1 MPLWGATDSAASKPQ
16 NLTQAKQKQVFAN
29 ASGWVLEAG
38 STLSGNDNTSATP
51 EVLVAIGGLATS
63 IGAADITEIEFVS
76 TAFDKSDGG
85 NIDMLVRFNEPVD
98 VTGTPQFLITNQTAS
113 SRNITCNYLS
123 GTGTNE
129 LTFRKT
135 IAAGNAATNANDVL
149 KVVAN
154 PVSLNSGTIKDAG
167 TNTASTITSAVA
179 IGTAAGTLTVAA

>member
-1 MPLWGATDSAASKPQ
+1 MSLWGNSDADEAKPKWLTAA
-16 NLTQAKQKQVFAN
+16 QKKLVFAD
-29 ASGWVLEAG
+29 ARGWIFKK
-38 STLSGNDNTSATP
+38 SDNHP
-51 EVLVAIGGLATS
+51 EEVLCAIGELATS
-63 IGAADITEIEFVS
+63 IGQADITSIDWVS

-135 IAAGNAATNANDVL
+135 IAANNAATNANDVL